1 MDESIFV
8 LINEIILQQV
18 EKESGKIIILKH
30 DRESDTSL
38 TMYIGEPEF
47 LAIAK
52 EKKLIQTPRPLTHEL
67 YLGILADL
75 GIEFQRVEIFDLK
88 DQAFFARV
96 LYQKEG
102 LETIADARPSDAIA
116 LALNRHLPIWVHS
129 KLLRKAL
136 SPEQVEVYKDFIKT
150 VKF

>member
-1 MDESIFV
+1 MMDESIFV
-8 LINEIILQQV
+8 VINEIVLQT
-18 EKESGKIIILKH
+18 EKESGKIIILKQ
-30 DRESDTSL
+30 DKESDTSL
-38 TMYIGEPEF
+38 TMVVGELEF

-67 YLGILADL
+67 YLSILADS
-75 GIEFQRVEIFDLK
+75 GIEFQRVEIFDLRE
-88 DQAFFARV
+88 QAYFARV

-102 LETIADARPSDAIA
+102 NETIADARPSDAIA

-129 KLLRKAL
+129 KLLKKEL
-136 SPEQVEVYKDFIKT
+136 SPEQIEVYRDFIKT